1 MRTVLTLLILL
12 AGISCN
18 CRNIPKNMAGL
29 EIGTAIRNRCMKISF
44 CHGLTERWSVGGT
57 VSFNI
62 RRLGPGK
69 TDEMKDHENE
79 FIGAEGITM
88 TKEHISDSESVV
100 MQFWPMA
107 LFEGMF
113 IMAGGRHTQ
122 EYGLDCVL
130 GIGYLLP
137 VWKGLS
143 ATVSLET
150 GLIRKSET
158 SIGECIA
165 LGISYKF

>member
-79 FIGAEGITM
+79 FIGTEEITM
-88 TKEHISDSESVV
+88 TVEQISDSESVV